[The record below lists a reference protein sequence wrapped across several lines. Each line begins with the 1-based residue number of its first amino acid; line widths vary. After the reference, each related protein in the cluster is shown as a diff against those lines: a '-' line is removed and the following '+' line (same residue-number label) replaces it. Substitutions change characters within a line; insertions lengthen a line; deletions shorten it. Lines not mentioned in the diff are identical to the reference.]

1 MSSLKFRSRVAGT
14 WTMKLI
20 FGQGPGNAKNV
31 SNCHQ
36 LAVKNCGQ
44 MPNTPRIHHCD
55 NHWNRNEKGKIVAI
69 GTLVFDLVSDNCI
82 NGKGSWLHQRMV
94 AVCWS
99 GVFPALGGTTWHR
112 RQINGTCVA
121 IGNGGLLFGMKRQ
134 DMCAAI
140 SFIWVRVG
148 PWALSAPLHQ
158 RDPRTFMQRK
168 HANAK
173 KTPAQKLPAT

>member
-1 MSSLKFRSRVAGT
+1 MVTLHCASGCQHDCLILKMSMSSLKLRNRVTGT

-20 FGQGPGNAKNV
+20 FGQGNAKNV

-69 GTLVFDLVSDNCI
+69 CTLVFDLVSDSCI

-121 IGNGGLLFGMKRQ
+121 IGNGGVLFGMKRQ
-134 DMCAAI
+134 D
-140 SFIWVRVG
+140 VRSNFFH
-148 PWALSAPLHQ
+148 LS
-158 RDPRTFMQRK
+158 
-168 HANAK
+168 
-173 KTPAQKLPAT
+173 